1 MIPSP
6 GLRAGSQV
14 PEISCRG
21 AGPFCGWA
29 FTGLPQPSR
38 SAGAGACCPFCTRG
52 LSAEAFWT
60 RTEDDTASRTNI
72 IIAEA
77 TQHLCMFISGAQY
90 TRTGLAS
97 QRLVFGKG
105 MGMSLRPGLRD
116 CLRQQG
122 VALADVAL
130 RSSHRS
136 SKACFAVGYIVPSLA
151 GLRSEG
157 LLSVGEEAR
166 VRVFVHPLRFNL
178 RLLPGVFGLFVER
191 IGGEFDQLHAD
202 FVGVVDI

>member
-1 MIPSP
+1 MMPSP

-38 SAGAGACCPFCTRG
+38 SAGAEAGACCPFCTRG

-60 RTEDDTASRTNI
+60 RTEDGSASMSSI

-77 TQHLCMFISGAQY
+77 TQHLCMVISGAQY

-105 MGMSLRPGLRD
+105 IGMSLRPGLRD
-116 CLRQQG
+116 CLRRQG

-130 RSSHRS
+130 RSSHRYQKHVS
-136 SKACFAVGYIVPSLA
+136 RWATLC
-151 GLRSEG
+151 R
-157 LLSVGEEAR
+157 
-166 VRVFVHPLRFNL
+166 PLRDS
-178 RLLPGVFGLFVER
+178 GLK
-191 IGGEFDQLHAD
+191 GY
-202 FVGVVDI
+202 